1 MRRTRPMLPALI
13 AGAFSLACTAEP
25 KVGFEPPPFDPNDPV
40 VDTVTVVAS
49 SAPGSALPGLTRNQR
64 RAFQAGM
71 QVFASPFTPAT
82 GLGPLFNANACGEC
96 HEDPVL
102 GGPGDEVEVHATAF
116 HTDGACQLLEAN
128 GGPVVQQNATP
139 ELQALGILIEPTPA
153 GATGTGQRSS
163 PAVFGLGL
171 LDEVSDRTI
180 IFLSRIRYPDGVSG
194 RPAILPNGR
203 VGRFG
208 RKANTATLTEF
219 NAGAFS
225 AEMGITNR
233 LHPQE
238 GTIAGQPLPSG
249 VDLFTPEPEINDASL
264 QAADLFVRFLSPVAP
279 EPLTDEAKHGR
290 RLFRETRCTSCH
302 VPVLLTGGS
311 RTAALRFKRIRAYT
325 DLLLHDMGD
334 ENADIC
340 DGVATPGEFR
350 TQPLMGIRFQEGFM
364 HDGAAETIEEAIQR
378 HGGEAT
384 TIRDRFFNL
393 IPADQAA
400 VVAFVL
406 SL

>member
-1 MRRTRPMLPALI
+1 MRHLRQSLSGLI
-13 AGAFSLACTAEP
+13 VGAFSMACTAEP

-40 VDTVTVVAS
+40 VDTVTVV
-49 SAPGSALPGLTRNQR
+49 SATPGSPLPGLSRNQLR
-64 RAFQAGM
+64 LFRAGM
-71 QVFASPFTPAT
+71 AVFAAPFTPAT

-116 HTDGACQLLEAN
+116 HPGSACQLLEAN
-128 GGPVVQQNATP
+128 GGPVVQQDATP
-139 ELQALGILIEPTPA
+139 ELQALGILLEPTPA
-153 GATGTGQRSS
+153 GATGTGMRSS

-171 LDEVSDRTI
+171 LDQVSDQTI
-180 IFLSRIRYPDGVSG
+180 IFLSRIRHPDGVRG
-194 RPAILPNGR
+194 RPAILPDGR

-208 RKANTATLTEF
+208 RKATGASLTEF
-219 NAGAFS
+219 NATAFA

-233 LHPQE
+233 LHPVE
-238 GTIAGQPLPSG
+238 GTIAGQPFPAG
-249 VDLFTPEPEINDASL
+249 VDAAPEPEIDDASL
-264 QAADLFVRFLSPVAP
+264 NAADGFVRFLAPVRP

-290 RLFRETRCTSCH
+290 TLFRQIRCTSCH
-302 VPVLLTGGS
+302 VPVLVTGFS
-311 RTAALRFKRIRAYT
+311 RTPALRFKFVRAYT

-340 DGVATPGEFR
+340 DGVATPNEFR

-364 HDGAAETIEEAIQR
+364 HDGAAETIPEAIQR

-393 IPADQAA
+393 IPSDQAA
-400 VVAFVL
+400 IVAFVL